1 MRRVW
6 IPQLI
11 AGLMLLWALNPENPY
26 AYYVLLRW
34 VCCAAF
40 AYLAFQALAQGK
52 RDWVWVGDTVEG
64 IMSLLDAPDDK
75 VIGEV
80 FNLGTGISTSVLEL
94 AEIISNLMGKPKK
107 LNFMTERFGQ
117 VQNHISST
125 EKLFSATGFKAK
137 MPLNEGLKRTIEW
150 YDMNKE
156 WWKNQIWLKKVPVR
170 LKKNKIIY
178 W

>member
-1 MRRVW
+1 MYFLAYK
-6 IPQLI
+6 IPALI
-11 AGLMLLWALNPENPY
+11 LRPFNQYGPYQHLEKVVPRFITNILLDDPLSIHGDGTA
-26 AYYVLLRW
+26 
-34 VCCAAF
+34 
-40 AYLAFQALAQGK
+40 K

-170 LKKNKIIY
+170 LENNKTIY